1 MALLPRSGILESGE
15 KPEGDEMTTA
25 SATRVGTVALVEL
38 RTPDPGTSTDFYHRL
53 FGWDMTDLG
62 RHILAEAGTHR
73 AAVVHPLQPSIGD
86 SVVSSEWTI
95 GFRVED
101 LRRAT
106 ERVVALGGDIVEPP
120 TESPDG
126 WRVAQAIDPTGG
138 AFALIEAGPSIGV
151 TFAGTASGTVGWC
164 ELESTDPALA
174 TPFYRDLF
182 GWGVVIDT
190 VTAYTTFT
198 AHGQPMAGVRRRL
211 GGRNSRWVPYF
222 NTADLDDSTTLARV
236 SGAHP
241 GPKQRYEQFRFAQI
255 EDPAGAIFALLE
267 TRPVGAAD
275 EGPVGL
281 ADRIAELV
289 REGNRRH
296 IVVSDRA
303 GNRVVEIPVTI
314 GLLGAAV
321 APVASAA
328 GTVAALA
335 ARWRFSVVTPET

>member
-1 MALLPRSGILESGE
+1 
-15 KPEGDEMTTA
+15 MTTA
-25 SATRVGTVALVEL
+25 PATTVSTVALIEL
-38 RTPDPGTSTDFYHRL
+38 RTPDSGTSTEFYHRL

-73 AAVVHPLQPSIGD
+73 AAVVHPLHPSIGD
-86 SVVSSEWTI
+86 SVISSEWTV

-106 ERVVALGGDIVEPP
+106 ERVVTLGGNIVEPP

-126 WRVAQAIDPTGG
+126 WRVAEAIDPIGG
-138 AFALIEAGPSIGV
+138 AFALVEAGPSVGV

-182 GWGVVIDT
+182 GWNVVFDT
-190 VTAYTTFT
+190 TTAYTTFT
-198 AHGQPMAGVRRRL
+198 AAGRPMAGVRRRL
-211 GGRNSRWVPYF
+211 GDGNSRWVPYF
-222 NTADLDDSTTLARV
+222 NTADLDESTTLARA
-236 SGAHP
+236 SGARV
-241 GPKQRYEQFRFAQI
+241 GPRQRYEQFRFAQI
-255 EDPAGAIFALLE
+255 EDPVGAEFALLE
-267 TRPVGAAD
+267 TKPVGAAD
-275 EGPVGL
+275 AGPVGL
-281 ADRIAELV
+281 SDRIADLV

-314 GLLGAAV
+314 GLLGAAI

-328 GTVAALA
+328 GTMAALA
-335 ARWRFSVVTPET
+335 ARWRISVVTPET

>member
-1 MALLPRSGILESGE
+1 
-15 KPEGDEMTTA
+15 
-25 SATRVGTVALVEL
+25 VGTVALVEL
-38 RTPDPGTSTDFYHRL
+38 RTPDPGASTDFYHRL

-62 RHILAEAGTHR
+62 LHLLAEAGSLR

-86 SVVSSEWTI
+86 SVMPSEWSI
-95 GFRVED
+95 GFRVEN

-106 ERVVALGGDIVEPP
+106 ERVVDLGGDILEPP

-126 WRVAQAIDPTGG
+126 WRVTQAIDPTGG

-151 TFAGTASGTVGWC
+151 TFAGTAPGTVGWC
-164 ELESTDPALA
+164 ELESTDPALV

-182 GWGVVIDT
+182 GWGVVFDT
-190 VTAYTTFT
+190 TTAYTTFT
-198 AHGQPMAGVRRRL
+198 ADGQPMAGVRRRL
-211 GGRNSRWVPYF
+211 GDGNSRWVPYF
-222 NTADLDDSTTLARV
+222 TTADLGHSTTLART
-236 SGAHP
+236 SGAQV
-241 GPKQRYEQFRFAQI
+241 GPKQRYEQFRFAKI
-255 EDPAGAIFALLE
+255 EDPDGAVFALIE
-267 TRPVGAAD
+267 TRPIDAAD
-275 EGPVGL
+275 ENPVGL

-289 REGNRRH
+289 REGNRHH

-303 GNRVVEIPVTI
+303 GNRIVEIPVTI

-335 ARWRFSVVTPET
+335 ARWRFSVVTPEN

>member
-1 MALLPRSGILESGE
+1 
-15 KPEGDEMTTA
+15 MTTA
-25 SATRVGTVALVEL
+25 SATRVSTVALVEL
-38 RTPDPGTSTDFYHRL
+38 RTPDLGASTDFYHRL
-53 FGWDMTDLG
+53 FAWDMTDLG

-73 AAVVHPLQPSIGD
+73 AAVIHPLHPSIGD
-86 SVVSSEWTI
+86 SVISAEWTV

-101 LRRAT
+101 LRGAT
-106 ERVVALGGDIVEPP
+106 ERVVGLGGDIVEPP

-126 WRVAQAIDPTGG
+126 WRIALAIDPTGG
-138 AFALIEAGPSIGV
+138 AFALIEASPAIGV

-164 ELESTDPALA
+164 ELESTDPAVA

-182 GWGVVIDT
+182 GWGVVLDT
-190 VTAYTTFT
+190 ATAYTTFT
-198 AHGQPMAGVRRRL
+198 ADGQPLAGVGRRL
-211 GGRNSRWVPYF
+211 GDGNSRWVPYF
-222 NTADLDDSTTLARV
+222 NTTDLDDSTTRARV
-236 SGAHP
+236 AGAHP

-255 EDPAGAIFALLE
+255 EDPVGAVFALLQ
-267 TRPVGAAD
+267 TTPVGAVD

-281 ADRIAELV
+281 ADRIADLV

-328 GTVAALA
+328 GTMAALA